1 MASFVIHTISA
12 EQLLKEIES
21 TYGVEISNEQ
31 VNRFLLGN
39 LIVDSLKL
47 DMTIPSNLNG
57 QELVDYKMELKRK
70 NRQEKVS
77 THFRNLDNEDNVLK
91 LPEPQIFVNKYKDL
105 LKKDISV
112 LGYLFHLYTDRLF
125 FSYLFPKTFISLK
138 EDGTVAAKEKESH
151 TIHILKNNEVVLDK
165 IFWTGTSPLSIYSD
179 YTILNKLLLE
189 HFGTLFDSNELLK
202 YANSDFNNPGI
213 EEVDYTKITEII
225 NRTQIFIDDSYTI
238 PETVLNVFDE
248 ELVKEFIHL
257 VATSFLKEYEEF
269 IIPYLPSKEN
279 TLKKGELI

>member
-1 MASFVIHTISA
+1 MASFVIQTISA

-21 TYGVEISNEQ
+21 IYGVELSNEQ

-57 QELVDYKMELKRK
+57 QELVDYKMELKIK

-77 THFRNLDNEDNVLK
+77 THFRNPDNEDNVLK
-91 LPEPQIFVNKYKDL
+91 LPEPQIFVDKYKEL

-138 EDGTVAAKEKESH
+138 EDGTVATKEKESH

-202 YANSDFNNPGI
+202 YANSDFKNPGI
-213 EEVDYTKITEII
+213 EEVDYNKIIEII
-225 NRTQIFIDDSYTI
+225 NRTQIFIDESYTI

-248 ELVKEFIHL
+248 DLVKEFIHL
-257 VATSFLKEYEEF
+257 VATSFLKEYEEI

-279 TLKKGELI
+279 TLKKEN

>member
-21 TYGVEISNEQ
+21 IYGVELSNEQ

-77 THFRNLDNEDNVLK
+77 THFRNPDNEDNVLK
-91 LPEPQIFVNKYKDL
+91 LPEPQIFVDKYKEL

-138 EDGTVAAKEKESH
+138 EDGTVATKEKESH

-202 YANSDFNNPGI
+202 YANSDFKNPGI
-213 EEVDYTKITEII
+213 EEVDYNKIIEII
-225 NRTQIFIDDSYTI
+225 NRTQIFIDESYTI

-248 ELVKEFIHL
+248 DLVKEFIHL
-257 VATSFLKEYEEF
+257 VATSFLKEYEEI

-279 TLKKGELI
+279 TLKKEN